1 MFSCNG
7 RALEVA
13 ANAMTLTFHLDET
26 SPVFLKLAEWKVFI
40 VLMIFSVLKCNC
52 ESKVEIQSS
61 TLTEN
66 VVNMHHVLNNAQFF
80 DKKLSVFHCFMPI
93 FTEEIERNCFLS
105 GKFFLIPTYL
115 LFIHQTIQLKLL
127 FNFDKKK
134 NYFMHLIQGYYE

>member
-1 MFSCNG
+1 
-7 RALEVA
+7 VA

-66 VVNMHHVLNNAQFF
+66 VVNMHHVLNNAE
-80 DKKLSVFHCFMPI
+80 I
-93 FTEEIERNCFLS
+93 F
-105 GKFFLIPTYL
+105 
-115 LFIHQTIQLKLL
+115 
-127 FNFDKKK
+127 
-134 NYFMHLIQGYYE
+134 